1 MHRAHRHKGTETR
14 CPGALEEQA
23 WSNNSSKQRNSY
35 GDSDSDAPAWS
46 DQTSRYRIQASGGPG
61 LWLKRR
67 QRGRPAGSIG
77 PLLPGSAG
85 LLSANQRGLSARDQR
100 ASYLGT
106 WAWTT
111 SPAWWGST
119 AQRRTVKESV
129 KELAYAP
136 PLPLPSLPPPTSPS
150 PSPRPRAQL
159 AVTDVPRWGPLLGWH
174 CE

>member
-23 WSNNSSKQRNSY
+23 WSSNSSKQRNSY

-100 ASYLGT
+100 ASYLGMDYQ
-106 WAWTT
+106 
-111 SPAWWGST
+111 PCLVGKYST
-119 AQRRTVKESV
+119 AQDCEGKCKRTCIC
-129 KELAYAP
+129 P

-159 AVTDVPRWGPLLGWH
+159 AVTDVPRWGPFLGWH